1 MCVKIINRSIGAD
14 VMEIYV
20 PDCYQES
27 IFTVN
32 YELLKI
38 KGIKCLLF
46 DLDNTLMPYNKKEAT
61 EETKQLLEKLKQDFI
76 IILFSN
82 SPKKRVS
89 LIASNLGIEFVYRAF
104 KPSPN
109 KFMEVFKQ
117 YKLTENQVAIIG
129 DQIVTDI
136 KGGNNVG
143 ITSILVKPISD
154 YDPIWTKIGRARERK
169 IIKKLRKNNL
179 FKGRFYDEKM

>member
-1 MCVKIINRSIGAD
+1 
-14 VMEIYV
+14 MEIYV

-32 YELLKI
+32 YEMLKN

-46 DLDNTLMPYNKKEAT
+46 DLDNTITPYNKKEIS
-61 EETKQLLEKLKQDFI
+61 EETKQLFQKLNQDFI
-76 IILFSN
+76 VILFSN

-89 LIASNLGIEFVYRAF
+89 LIANILGIEFVYRAF

-109 KFMEVFKQ
+109 KFMEVFKK
-117 YKLTENQVAIIG
+117 YKVTENQVAIIG
-129 DQIVTDI
+129 DQMVTDI

-143 ITSILVKPISD
+143 IVSILVKPISK
-154 YDPIWTKIGRARERK
+154 YDPIWTKIGRSRERK
-169 IIKKLRKNNL
+169 IIKKLRKRNL
-179 FKGRFYDEKM
+179 FKGRYYDEKM